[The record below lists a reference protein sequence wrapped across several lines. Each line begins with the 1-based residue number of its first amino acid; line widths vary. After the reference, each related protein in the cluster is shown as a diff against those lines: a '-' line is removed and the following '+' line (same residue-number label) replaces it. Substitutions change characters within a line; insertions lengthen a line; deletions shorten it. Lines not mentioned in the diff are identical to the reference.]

1 MGAVS
6 ILIGLSLSAVLGIGI
21 SAAGLHLLLSL
32 IPGKQLEAETQIAP
46 RA

>member
-1 MGAVS
+1 MVAVS
-6 ILIGLSLSAVLGIGI
+6 VIVGLSLSAVLGIGI

-32 IPGKQLEAETQIAP
+32 IPGKQIEAETQLAP